1 MDNDFYLIKY
11 FFFNNFTQKSYKSF
25 LQFVINLINEV
36 KMFQAIISICNL
48 INMECVI
55 LKDKIG
61 LINTKKECAVRA
73 EIMKKDFIDLYKGPV
88 IIEKNCIKINKYKSI

>member
-1 MDNDFYLIKY
+1 
-11 FFFNNFTQKSYKSF
+11 
-25 LQFVINLINEV
+25 
-36 KMFQAIISICNL
+36 MFQAIIAICNL

-61 LINTKKECAVRA
+61 LINSHKECTVRA